1 LSRKPNT
8 PEIVALVEHFDPI
21 KIVFGTNASLPHYA
35 ADGFLTHPLQ
45 VNFLTRGQGTLQKQ
59 TATVTADI
67 RRLHNVGE
75 VLTREIS
82 TRDPHAD

>member
-1 LSRKPNT
+1 
-8 PEIVALVEHFDPI
+8 
-21 KIVFGTNASLPHYA
+21 
-35 ADGFLTHPLQ
+35 LQ
-45 VNFLTRGQGTLQKQ
+45 VNFLARGQGTLQKQ